1 MPPVLVPPVPP
12 VCEVLTF
19 VEEPE
24 EPDEL
29 ELDELLDPPLLELL
43 EPPDAMLVAAVLWLS
58 MPERSTRLPDG
69 VKPVIV
75 IPSRA

>member
-12 VCEVLTF
+12 VCEILTF

-29 ELDELLDPPLLELL
+29 ELDELLEPPVLELL
-43 EPPDAMLVAAVLWLS
+43 EPPVAMLVAAVLWLS
-58 MPERSTRLPDG
+58 MPERSSKLAGG
-69 VKPVIV
+69 VKPLIV
-75 IPSRA
+75 MPSKA